1 MNIVRQLTPDE
12 YETWNEFVRRSPEGS
27 LFQTIA
33 WNQMLCETDPH
44 LGGFLPLVSLDD
56 KGIQAG
62 IIVCYRNSSGKKISD
77 LPLFGYV
84 SPILSSALNYADRQH
99 TYGNYLILT
108 DLLKKLKEEIEY
120 VRLENSPE
128 IWDIRSYSFQS
139 WNIETTYTHIL
150 KQTDLTEAWK
160 RIDPE
165 VQKAIDSAEQKFTF
179 REDEKYEYLQRFVKL
194 SGGGEVLQKR
204 IDWLRSRGLCRLYVV
219 ADRTATMLGMTLTIL
234 SRENSTVYLW
244 GSMCDGSK
252 LENEVFPYL
261 FWKSYEELADEFPC
275 MDLGGSGKFS
285 VGLIKDK
292 LGCEPTPRFIT
303 THGKKTI

>member
-1 MNIVRQLTPDE
+1 MIR
-12 YETWNEFVRRSPEGS
+12 EFRRE
-27 LFQTIA
+27 L
-33 WNQMLCETDPH
+33 L
-44 LGGFLPLVSLDD
+44 
-56 KGIQAG
+56 
-62 IIVCYRNSSGKKISD
+62 
-77 LPLFGYV
+77 
-84 SPILSSALNYADRQH
+84 H

-108 DLLKKLKEEIEY
+108 DLLKKLEQEIEY
-120 VRLENSPE
+120 ARLENSPE
-128 IWDIRSYSFQS
+128 IWDIRSYKFQS

-179 REDEKYEYLQRFVKL
+179 REDKKYEYLQRFVKL

-219 ADRTATMLGMTLTIL
+219 TDGMDMKVGMTLAIL
-234 SRENSTVYLW
+234 SRENRTAYLW
-244 GSMCDGSK
+244 GSVCDDPK
-252 LENEVFPYL
+252 LENEILPYL
-261 FWKSYEELADEFPC
+261 FWKSYGVLAEEFPR
-275 MDLGGSGKFS
+275 MDLGGSDKYS

-303 THGKKTI
+303 THGKK